1 MRLLMSFYMGRPEWA
16 RSTRKV
22 RGSAVIE
29 MALIAPWFLFLFIG
43 VFDLGF
49 YYHQLI
55 AVENAARI
63 AAEYTSS
70 GTSLAADQAGAC
82 TKVRAELGNLPGVSG
97 LANCN
102 SLPLKVTAT
111 SGAGLG
117 SLGTATTVTVT
128 YQSGRMVPIP
138 KLLMGQLTVSR
149 VVVMRVKS

>member
-1 MRLLMSFYMGRPEWA
+1 MGMPEQA
-16 RSTRKV
+16 RSKRQV
-22 RGSAVIE
+22 HGSAVIE

-43 VFDLGF
+43 VFDMGF

-70 GTSLAADQAGAC
+70 GSSLAADQSGAC
-82 TKVRAELGNLPGVSG
+82 TKVRAELATLPGVSG
-97 LANCN
+97 LANCDN
-102 SLPLKVTAT
+102 LPLKVTAT
-111 SGAGLG
+111 SGTGLG

-138 KLLMGQLTVSR
+138 NLLQAQLTVSR